1 VLGSNPSNTF
11 FWPFPFGLWVGGSF
25 PFGACG
31 WGGSDAGFLAVF
43 LWRWWMGR
51 GGGGQALVLAA
62 PLVVGEVDEE
72 SIQMLV
78 LAAPS
83 GAKC

>member
-1 VLGSNPSNTF
+1 
-11 FWPFPFGLWVGGSF
+11 VGGGVRRWVFGRF
-25 PFGACG
+25 P
-31 WGGSDAGFLAVF
+31 LALVD
-43 LWRWWMGR
+43 GE

-62 PLVVGEVDEE
+62 PLVVGEVDGE

-78 LAAPS
+78 LAAPG